1 MVQGAQARAE
11 ASAPKTTRRVR
22 ARLTLPLPACRQA
35 EIAWYVVG
43 ASAGISLVVSLVVAI
58 VMKPKAVAAKGSA
71 V

>member
-1 MVQGAQARAE
+1 MVQGARARAE
-11 ASAPKTTRRVR
+11 ADGPRDAAARALTPASRAP
-22 ARLTLPLPACRQA
+22 AQA

>member
-1 MVQGAQARAE
+1 MVQGARARAE
-11 ASAPKTTRRVR
+11 ADGPRDAAARAADPRLPTR
-22 ARLTLPLPACRQA
+22 RQA